1 MDLNQIKERVNEQLI
16 QRATLKANIKTYTD
30 QKERLETSLSD
41 SEKARE
47 IIQIVAQ
54 ATMSNLEFHISNLV
68 TLALKS
74 VDPTFPEF
82 IVKIEIRRNQTEVDF
97 LFKEF
102 DKEQKPMDSSGYGA
116 VNVAAAALR
125 VSFWSLDK
133 TRHVMIWDEP
143 FPDLSPDL
151 QDKAGDMVTML
162 HDKLGIQFIIVSH
175 AEDFNYGAD
184 RTFTVTK
191 DGKRSQL
198 RVQDKP
204 DS

>member
-1 MDLNQIKERVNEQLI
+1 MNFEQIKEKVNRQLI
-16 QRATLKANIKTYTD
+16 RRETLKVKLSDYEF
-30 QKERLETSLSD
+30 QKAGLEVTLSD

-82 IVKIEIRRNQTEVDF
+82 VAKIEIRRNQTEVDF
-97 LFKEF
+97 LFREF
-102 DKEQKPMDSSGYGA
+102 GREQKPMDSSGYGA
-116 VNVAAAALR
+116 VNIGAYALR

-133 TRHVMIWDEP
+133 NRPIMLLDEP

-151 QDKAGDMVTML
+151 QEKAGEMVKMISE
-162 HDKLGIQFIIVSH
+162 KLNLQHIMVSH

-198 RVQDKP
+198 RVEDKP